1 MMPSTFKTKQN
12 DTKPI
17 YAHLEDVD
25 GRIDLTNAT
34 GVVFNMRDLSG
45 TVKVSRGVC
54 TIITPTQGYVRY
66 DFDAADTDT
75 AGIFKGEFEVT
86 WVDGR
91 IETHPE
97 DSYIPIKIIDDI
109 A

>member
-1 MMPSTFKTKQN
+1 MAKTWSTKQN

-17 YAHLEDVD
+17 FSYLEDSV

-34 GVVFNMRDLSG
+34 GVVFNMRDLAG
-45 TVKVSRGVC
+45 TVKVSRGAC
-54 TIITPTQGYVRY
+54 TIVTASQGYVKY
-66 DFDAADTDT
+66 EFLAADTDT
-75 AGIFKGEFEVT
+75 AGIYKGEFEVT
-86 WVDGR
+86 YSGGE